1 MDDESSSPRE
11 VTRLLAAW
19 TQGDALALE
28 KLTRLVYV
36 ELRRLAHRYMGQQRH
51 DQRRDW
57 TFSRARLFAELGR
70 VD

>member
-19 TQGDALALE
+19 SQGDARALE
-28 KLTRLVYV
+28 KLTRLVHE

-51 DQRRDW
+51 DHTLQ
-57 TFSRARLFAELGR
+57 TTALLSR

>member
-1 MDDESSSPRE
+1 
-11 VTRLLAAW
+11 
-19 TQGDALALE
+19 
-28 KLTRLVYV
+28 V